1 MRAGGEERARQG
13 GGGARPG
20 GSRPARGTAAR
31 ACSGARRHTFASGIA
46 GPALARIQL
55 DISPRRPMP
64 RWGYNESAM
73 RRPRAVVLL
82 SGGVDSTTTAAI
94 ALADGFDVHAM
105 TFDYGQRHRLEIER
119 ARLVAQKLGLPDH
132 IV

>member
-1 MRAGGEERARQG
+1 MSAVGGLKARRRAWRSPIRA
-13 GGGARPG
+13 
-20 GSRPARGTAAR
+20 SRPARGTAAR

-105 TFDYGQRHRLEIER
+105 TFDYGQ
-119 ARLVAQKLGLPDH
+119 
-132 IV
+132 